1 MTLRWRIERW
11 RVWNPATSLDS
22 WLGLLLDRILRLAC
36 VSISVTSMSATAPVA
51 PPPFPP
57 VMPLLLDD
65 DEDEEMA
72 LYLVCL
78 LSGSWDQVYCG
89 QTKNCENG
97 GIMNLVSSAAAG
109 AAPGVWLL
117 DSSAIS
123 FCCSFWASKDWRR
136 CSNSLT
142 NSIAPPTIDAWSPCN
157 DQKSWNLYP

>member
-1 MTLRWRIERW
+1 MVTLRWRIERW

-78 LSGSWDQVYCG
+78 LSGS
-89 QTKNCENG
+89 
-97 GIMNLVSSAAAG
+97 
-109 AAPGVWLL
+109 
-117 DSSAIS
+117 
-123 FCCSFWASKDWRR
+123 
-136 CSNSLT
+136 
-142 NSIAPPTIDAWSPCN
+142 
-157 DQKSWNLYP
+157 